1 MTTIINSVDEGT
13 KKQLEKLLGDDA
25 KYCLYPDVTLRY
37 ISDLNTGKYFRC
49 DKYFAGDG
57 KNSDIEYGMHAPY
70 SSAMYKSANDRMY
83 NSMHCILRYI
93 LHLPAGLEEFTTA
106 VGKKKKYMLGSP
118 DTKFAVWSLMRSV
131 IIPNDLFMAMLP
143 AYLPETKK
151 GINFWNRCVSS
162 INDIPEEIKSKF
174 YISQYGSCQIEKDL
188 QKLVGDDFS
197 LYAYDPENGS
207 YGKITIDMLMN
218 DESGEEY
225 LPIGKTVTEP
235 ERMISE
241 TKPEDIKISRD
252 DIKTILKTAIESEN
266 VDLNTINSF
275 IRFGMIAAGISET
288 DNISTVVNKFYK
300 LIPSD
305 ILKQIQKYESTV
317 GRSITEILYVC
328 GIKNVKDLID
338 LVNDAAGNP
347 SMFVMPDDA
356 EKESPQEDSP
366 VVGDVVK
373 DDVVDIKS
381 TELKET
387 TPTKEEDTKKQ
398 PEEKIDLS
406 APAKINFKL
415 MPAVTFEP
423 PVKDEEQ
430 KNLSFDFEKMK
441 QSFVQTPVFS
451 QTQLDD
457 IYKESNKSWENRF
470 PKLEKFTA
478 IVHKNDLYVN
488 YSIMEVFNTYDVF
501 RADLISKTGVIV
513 KSLLIDYYTIY
524 GDGIRVGTMN
534 DQYGDVYNELWINIY
549 DANYVSKLI
558 NGTLTEEDTIALS
571 EKYPPYL
578 RDIVRMVDITELP
591 KDIPNTKWKS
601 FMNKIGKVIMNLPN
615 DARFRL
621 VNYVDTNKWALVCAP
636 NVSISFVSKND
647 PRLRSTGFT
656 NIQSHG
662 LYIDYDEAKY
672 KANNNYIVGN
682 LDGSPLGFDPYGFKK

>member
-1 MTTIINSVDEGT
+1 MATVNESKIM
-13 KKQLEKLLGDDA
+13 EKVIG
-25 KYCLYPDVTLRY
+25 KENMELYMFPETSLRY
-37 ISDLNTGKYFRC
+37 ISDLNLGKYLRC
-49 DKYFAGDG
+49 EKYFSGEG
-57 KNSDIEYGMHAPY
+57 KNSEIEYGMH
-70 SSAMYKSANDRMY
+70 SAYKSTVYTTAKNRMHS
-83 NSMHCILRYI
+83 SMMKIYRYI
-93 LHLPAGLEEFTTA
+93 MGIPSNIDDYLNGP
-106 VGKKKKYMLGSP
+106 GKKKKYMDGGQ
-118 DTKFAVWSLMRSV
+118 DMKFAVWSLMHYV
-131 IIPNDLFMAMLP
+131 LMPDAFMLKNLPLFM
-143 AYLPETKK
+143 PESKK
-151 GINFWNRCVSS
+151 GISAWNGYVKSV
-162 INDIPEEIKSKF
+162 NDIPESIKNRFLIDSMGKCKIEQDLHKWSDETE
-174 YISQYGSCQIEKDL
+174 YTVYGYNPEKGL
-188 QKLVGDDFS
+188 F
-197 LYAYDPENGS
+197 
-207 YGKITIDMLMN
+207 GKITVDMITN
-218 DESGEEY
+218 DEEDHIANEHPVEDSK
-225 LPIGKTVTEP
+225 GKV
-235 ERMISE
+235 
-241 TKPEDIKISRD
+241 
-252 DIKTILKTAIESEN
+252 
-266 VDLNTINSF
+266 
-275 IRFGMIAAGISET
+275 
-288 DNISTVVNKFYK
+288 DNISRKIIIEKIKSGIKDEEIDLNEINIESIHNYINIAMMMAGIDYTNKMSSVINKIMEFLPEDVK
-300 LIPSD
+300 EEIRN
-305 ILKQIQKYESTV
+305 YEKEA
-317 GRSITEILYVC
+317 GYNLAEILYKC
-328 GIKNVKDLID
+328 DIITVKDFVDFVDEII
-338 LVNDAAGNP
+338 GFINP
-347 SMFVMPDDA
+347 SQIVLLDDPDPVVN
-356 EKESPQEDSP
+356 EHPVEDPP

-373 DDVVDIKS
+373 DDIVDIKS

-387 TPTKEEDTKKQ
+387 APTKEEDTKQQ

-406 APAKINFKL
+406 APAKINFKF

-470 PKLEKFTA
+470 PKLEKFTT

-621 VNYVDTNKWALVCAP
+621 VNYSDTNKWGLVCAP
-636 NVSISFVSKND
+636 NVNISFVSKND